1 MIRLPFLLAMLT
13 SVAAYGQVPFERI
26 VNAGHEP
33 QNWLTYS
40 GNYAGH
46 RYSELSEIDRKSVA
60 SLKVAWA
67 VQMPS
72 SRTETT
78 PIAIDGIL
86 YITAPNMVSAIDGK
100 TGRSLWTWT
109 RPLPPKFRMNGFV
122 AVNRGAAV
130 LDDTLYVG
138 ALDGVLIALDLKSG
152 SERWRA
158 PVADWHA
165 GFAITSA
172 PIAAAGKVVIGVS
185 GGEAGVRGFLDAYD
199 AKTGKRAWRFYTV
212 PAPGEPG
219 NETWANDSWKT
230 GGGTT
235 WTPGSFDPET
245 GILFWGVGNPG
256 PDWNGDGRKGDNLYT
271 CSLLALD
278 LASGKLRW
286 HFQFTPH
293 DTHDWDSAHVPLLIN
308 GRINGAER
316 KLVAV
321 ANRNAFYYVLDR
333 STGRFI
339 SATAYATQ
347 TWNDGFEADGRPIIR
362 PQSEPTEQGQ
372 LVAPDFNGATVWP
385 SPSYSPQTQ
394 LVYVAARDSATVY
407 FKRDTPYVEG
417 TYFMGGTYGSVTYPE
432 HKSAIRALDASTGKM
447 AWEFTLLTPPWA
459 GVLSTAGNL
468 VFSGSSEGLFYAL
481 DAQTGKLLWNIHL
494 GGEITANP
502 MAYAI
507 DGHEYL
513 VIAADRVLYA
523 FDLPKTGGND
533 VTWR

>member
-1 MIRLPFLLAMLT
+1 MIRLLFLLAMLT
-13 SVAAYGQVPFERI
+13 SVTAYGQVPFERI

-33 QNWLTYS
+33 RNWLTYS

-293 DTHDWDSAHVPLLIN
+293 DTHDWDSAHIPLLIN

-333 STGRFI
+333 STGSFI

-347 TWNDGFEADGRPIIR
+347 TWNDGFEANGRPIVR

-447 AWEFTLLTPPWA
+447 AWEFTLLTPRWW
-459 GVLSTAGNL
+459 GVFILFWLFYAPVAFLFCGSL
-468 VFSGSSEGLFYAL
+468 FSGSLSVF
-481 DAQTGKLLWNIHL
+481 
-494 GGEITANP
+494 
-502 MAYAI
+502 
-507 DGHEYL
+507 
-513 VIAADRVLYA
+513 
-523 FDLPKTGGND
+523 
-533 VTWR
+533 